1 MLEVVLRFRS
11 LISMSMVSQL
21 QSSDHK
27 PLAAI
32 SNKPLRS
39 APEATRDAVE
49 AAEVLQN
56 YVIVYKPGPEVH
68 LTDTLSRAFLPT
80 TKNIQG
86 DFGWEIGGDEKQH
99 LWWWSA
105 TSVKRRDPDQL
116 ARDEGEPPSNTSFVL
131 QFQRW
136 DECLWL
142 SCFQRRM
149 TTYPEADAVNNGEMP
164 A

>member
-1 MLEVVLRFRS
+1 MLAVVLRFRS

-86 DFGWEIGGDEKQH
+86 DFG
-99 LWWWSA
+99 
-105 TSVKRRDPDQL
+105 
-116 ARDEGEPPSNTSFVL
+116 
-131 QFQRW
+131 
-136 DECLWL
+136 
-142 SCFQRRM
+142 
-149 TTYPEADAVNNGEMP
+149 
-164 A
+164 